1 MGVGIACQ
9 RRLTTHV
16 PRAIISSSASSGRQR
31 QEGEIVDKTRLLVV
45 AIAAAAVMGLGAS
58 AAFAGEITGSGKGGP
73 NHDGTPGGTLNA
85 SSACAFSGLEDGAAT
100 PGTVQ
105 NYGHR
110 ADDPFF
116 GTVVSQK
123 GASSLTLYIHPP
135 GAPPEGILVTLGC
148 NPHVGL
154 PGG

>member
-1 MGVGIACQ
+1 MRARFFAVAAC
-9 RRLTTHV
+9 
-16 PRAIISSSASSGRQR
+16 
-31 QEGEIVDKTRLLVV
+31 
-45 AIAAAAVMGLGAS
+45 AAVVVGVAAS

-73 NHDGTPGGTLNA
+73 NGDGTPGGTLNA

-116 GTVVSQK
+116 GAVVSQR
-123 GASSLTLYIHPP
+123 GASTLTLYIHPE
-135 GAPPEGILVTLGC
+135 GAPPQGILVTLGC
-148 NPHVGL
+148 NAHVGL
-154 PGG
+154 PGA

>member
-1 MGVGIACQ
+1 MRWFV
-9 RRLTTHV
+9 
-16 PRAIISSSASSGRQR
+16 
-31 QEGEIVDKTRLLVV
+31 
-45 AIAAAAVMGLGAS
+45 AAVSVAAMMALGAN

-73 NHDGTPGGTLNA
+73 NGDGTPGGTLNA

-105 NYGHR
+105 NYGHM

-116 GTVVSQK
+116 GTIQTNK

-135 GAPPEGILVTLGC
+135 GAPPEGILVTIGC

-154 PGG
+154 GG

>member
-1 MGVGIACQ
+1 MGKARLFAVAAC
-9 RRLTTHV
+9 
-16 PRAIISSSASSGRQR
+16 
-31 QEGEIVDKTRLLVV
+31 
-45 AIAAAAVMGLGAS
+45 AAAVVGVGAS

-73 NHDGTPGGTLNA
+73 NGDGTPGGTLNA

-123 GASSLTLYIHPP
+123 GASTLTLFIHPP
-135 GAPPEGILVTLGC
+135 GAPPEGILVTIGC
-148 NPHVGL
+148 NPHAGA
-154 PGG
+154 GE

>member
-1 MGVGIACQ
+1 MDKA
-9 RRLTTHV
+9 RLF
-16 PRAIISSSASSGRQR
+16 A
-31 QEGEIVDKTRLLVV
+31 V
-45 AIAAAAVMGLGAS
+45 AVCTAAVAAVGPS

-73 NHDGTPGGTLNA
+73 NGNGTPSETSNA

-116 GTVVSQK
+116 GTVVTQK
-123 GASSLTLYIHPP
+123 GASSLTLFIHPP
-135 GAPPEGILVTLGC
+135 GAPPEGILVTIGC
-148 NPHVGL
+148 NPHAGVEG
-154 PGG
+154 

>member
-1 MGVGIACQ
+1 M
-9 RRLTTHV
+9 RR
-16 PRAIISSSASSGRQR
+16 
-31 QEGEIVDKTRLLVV
+31 TRLFAV
-45 AIAAAAVMGLGAS
+45 AACAAAVAAVGPS
-58 AAFAGEITGSGKGGP
+58 SAFAGEITGSGKGGP
-73 NHDGTPGGTLNA
+73 NGNGTPGGTLNA

-123 GASSLTLYIHPP
+123 GASSLTLFIHPP
-135 GAPPEGILVTLGC
+135 GAPPQGFLVTIGC

-154 PGG
+154 GE

>member
-1 MGVGIACQ
+1 MKLLLALTGMVVVFAFSAGVG
-9 RRLTTHV
+9 L
-16 PRAIISSSASSGRQR
+16 
-31 QEGEIVDKTRLLVV
+31 
-45 AIAAAAVMGLGAS
+45 
-58 AAFAGEITGSGKGGP
+58 AGEITGSGKGGP
-73 NHDGTPGGTLNA
+73 NGDGTPGGTLNA

-105 NYGHR
+105 YYGHM

-116 GTVVSQK
+116 GTVVSNK

-135 GAPPEGILVTLGC
+135 GAPPEGILVTIGC

-154 PGG
+154 GG

>member
-1 MGVGIACQ
+1 MRFSVAVVFAAVLMG
-9 RRLTTHV
+9 L
-16 PRAIISSSASSGRQR
+16 SAS
-31 QEGEIVDKTRLLVV
+31 V
-45 AIAAAAVMGLGAS
+45 
-58 AAFAGEITGSGKGGP
+58 AFAGEITGSGKGGP
-73 NHDGTPGGTLNA
+73 NGDGTPGGTLNA

-105 NYGHR
+105 NYGHI

-116 GTVVSQK
+116 GTIVSHK

-135 GAPPEGILVTLGC
+135 DAPALGFLVTIGC

-154 PGG
+154 GE

>member
-1 MGVGIACQ
+1 M
-9 RRLTTHV
+9 R
-16 PRAIISSSASSGRQR
+16 
-31 QEGEIVDKTRLLVV
+31 KWF
-45 AIAAAAVMGLGAS
+45 AAAVCVLAALCFTAS

-73 NHDGTPGGTLNA
+73 NGDGTPGGTLNA

-123 GASSLTLYIHPP
+123 GASSLTLFIHPP
-135 GAPPEGILVTLGC
+135 GAPPEGILVTIGC
-148 NPHVGL
+148 NPHAGVG
-154 PGG
+154 G

>member
-1 MGVGIACQ
+1 M
-9 RRLTTHV
+9 RR
-16 PRAIISSSASSGRQR
+16 
-31 QEGEIVDKTRLLVV
+31 TRLFAV
-45 AIAAAAVMGLGAS
+45 AACAVGVAATAPS

-85 SSACAFSGLEDGAAT
+85 SSACAFSGLDDGAAT

-110 ADDPFF
+110 ANDPFF

-123 GASSLTLYIHPP
+123 GASSLTLFIHPP
-135 GAPPEGILVTLGC
+135 GAPPEGILVTIGC
-148 NPHVGL
+148 NPHAGL
-154 PGG
+154 GG

>member
-1 MGVGIACQ
+1 MGRARLFAVAAC
-9 RRLTTHV
+9 
-16 PRAIISSSASSGRQR
+16 
-31 QEGEIVDKTRLLVV
+31 
-45 AIAAAAVMGLGAS
+45 AAAVAGVGPS

-73 NHDGTPGGTLNA
+73 NGNGTPGGTLHA

-123 GASSLTLYIHPP
+123 GASSLTLFIHPP
-135 GAPPEGILVTLGC
+135 GAPPEGIFVTIGC
-148 NPHVGL
+148 NPHAGL
-154 PGG
+154 GE